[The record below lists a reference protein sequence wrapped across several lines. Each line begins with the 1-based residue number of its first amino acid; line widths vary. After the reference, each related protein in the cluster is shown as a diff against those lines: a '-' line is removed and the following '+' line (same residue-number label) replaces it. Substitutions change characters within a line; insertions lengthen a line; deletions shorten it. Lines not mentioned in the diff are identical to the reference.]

1 MVSIFQIKETNRM
14 GQENPL
20 ICCLRET
27 HLSFKVRGHFGI
39 KGWEKYSNQ
48 MGLGNE
54 IGFTLKLIREDKE
67 GYFVLTKETVN
78 QEDTT
83 ILNIR
88 APDSGAP
95 SSFKNVLLEL
105 KTEKNINPFILS
117 DFTTPLFPVD
127 RSSGQKLNKIVN

>member
-1 MVSIFQIKETNRM
+1 
-14 GQENPL
+14 
-20 ICCLRET
+20 
-27 HLSFKVRGHFGI
+27 
-39 KGWEKYSNQ
+39 

-127 RSSGQKLNKIVN
+127 RSSGQKLNKRVN